1 MFKQPDNLSRESL
14 KINSSLRL
22 FQIYKKLKYVSLKI
36 DTYFQVYEEI
46 FEKYVDKE
54 IIFVEVGVLGGGS
67 LQMWKEYHFVILDAL
82 LLVKIFR
89 YFVL

>member
-46 FEKYVDKE
+46 FSKYVDKE

-67 LQMWKEYHFVILDAL
+67 LQMWKEYFGEKARIIGIDIIRMQ
-82 LLVKIFR
+82 KN
-89 YFVL
+89 

>member
-46 FEKYVDKE
+46 FSKYVDKE

-67 LQMWKEYHFVILDAL
+67 LQMWKEYFGEKARIIGIDMNPDA
-82 LLVKIFR
+82 KN
-89 YFVL
+89 